1 MRPHPFRHL
10 LAPALAALALLIG
23 AAALSAPEQAL
34 AAGCPGADMGPRKI
48 SNKKAG
54 KLVVC
59 LVNKKRRQHGLSK
72 LNYSRELS
80 RAARSHSKRMQK
92 TDCFDHVCPGEAQLT
107 GRYQR
112 ADYLPCKCSWGA
124 GENIGWGAGGKG
136 SPRKIVKAWMN
147 SPPHRANILGSF
159 EHAGA
164 GVRWGSPNHR
174 GSHAGTYTLDF
185 GYKR

>member
-1 MRPHPFRHL
+1 
-10 LAPALAALALLIG
+10 
-23 AAALSAPEQAL
+23 
-34 AAGCPGADMGPRKI
+34 
-48 SNKKAG
+48 
-54 KLVVC
+54 
-59 LVNKKRRQHGLSK
+59 
-72 LNYSRELS
+72 
-80 RAARSHSKRMQK
+80 MQK

-112 ADYLPCKCSWGA
+112 ADYLPCNCSWGA